1 MDLGY
6 VNSGPVAAKRFISLC
21 LAPVYN
27 SGTGQNVA
35 GVQCTGRSLS
45 CRGWLMSVKH
55 RVHIVKRYAFGLL
68 YYELLNIPV
77 MTIFLIMSMYY
88 ISNDFYSSIFFFCEK
103 GRSSETLSSRPK
115 YCYSHSKCV
124 QQSTVSSNIP
134 SIFLQMSDRTNKVV
148 DLSSTWKLH

>member
-1 MDLGY
+1 MDPGY
-6 VNSGPVAAKRFISLC
+6 VNSGPVAAKRLISLC

-35 GVQCTGRSLS
+35 GVQYIGRSLS

-77 MTIFLIMSMYY
+77 L
-88 ISNDFYSSIFFFCEK
+88 SIFPHHVSPAIVYVLHQQRLLLIHFLFLRK
-103 GRSSETLSSRPK
+103 GTE
-115 YCYSHSKCV
+115 
-124 QQSTVSSNIP
+124 Q
-134 SIFLQMSDRTNKVV
+134 
-148 DLSSTWKLH
+148 